1 MNFFFWSGTR
11 PEQRAPE
18 GHGFPS
24 RGLFLLPQTGP
35 LKPQGENYLSDSYGS
50 GRRALVEMQDEV
62 DLSKWYTE
70 PKMQTKMSGQV
81 QSGENIENI
90 FLYPWDW
97 KELNNKKCYSSY
109 TN

>member
-1 MNFFFWSGTR
+1 
-11 PEQRAPE
+11 
-18 GHGFPS
+18 
-24 RGLFLLPQTGP
+24 
-35 LKPQGENYLSDSYGS
+35 
-50 GRRALVEMQDEV
+50 MQDEV

-90 FLYPWDW
+90 SLYPWDW